1 MLKFLVIMLFIYNMS
16 VFLNG
21 HPIQKYVFSNMGK
34 SLINP
39 KDLNNLNE
47 EEKQKI
53 GLSTIIFIVDMVVL
67 LILNIIEYI
76 VIICVIKYDS
86 TYICVGFLIYTILK
100 TICYTIKNKVT
111 KAFNNKDK
119 TLEESMESFKTNID
133 TFDKITLTKFINR
146 TIEILYWNYVV
157 YILFIV

>member
-1 MLKFLVIMLFIYNMS
+1 MLKFLVIMLFIYKMS

-34 SLINP
+34 SLSSP

-53 GLSTIIFIVDMVVL
+53 GLSFIIFIVYMVTL
-67 LILNIIEYI
+67 FIFSIIEYI

-86 TYICVGFLIYTILK
+86 TYICVSFLIYTILK
-100 TICYTIKNKVT
+100 TIYYTIKNKVT
-111 KAFNNKDK
+111 KAFNKNK
-119 TLEESMESFKTNID
+119 TLEESIECFKANID
-133 TFDKITLTKFINR
+133 TFDKMTLTKFINR
-146 TIEILYWNYVV
+146 TIDILYWSYVI

>member
-1 MLKFLVIMLFIYNMS
+1 
-16 VFLNG
+16 
-21 HPIQKYVFSNMGK
+21 MGK

-100 TICYTIKNKVT
+100 TIYYTIKNKVT
-111 KAFNNKDK
+111 KAFNKKNK
-119 TLEESMESFKTNID
+119 TLEDSIESFETDMD
-133 TFDKITLTKFINR
+133 TFDKMTLTKFINR
-146 TIEILYWNYVV
+146 TIDILYWSYVI